1 MPSLPT
7 FGDFAHGNSFA
18 ALSQRERKAARRTTQ
33 QLNIGID
40 ENGDVDTEQEL
51 QEVTAKEHADRA
63 RDSQSRWRGTPDT
76 RHPPAGR
83 RTRARAHDADSASY
97 LRRGTR
103 SCVPPA
109 GDQKITDAQQHT
121 DKGMQELAMAL
132 EQMQHEPRATLAG
145 VPQGHPGH
153 HHGALGVLEHGQVI
167 GDELLVAAPDEVKIK
182 VAADTGA
189 VDTVVRPGD
198 LPGSVHVTP
207 NSTGRH
213 FVGASNEHIENYGL
227 CDTVLQSDHGQV
239 ACEWKVAD
247 VSRALHSISKVA
259 GPAEGPGDHD
269 VLFNN
274 RVGVVV
280 PPGIVDLVFNYVKPL
295 MQYDREGGLYVAEV
309 TMSGFARP
317 GQGQ

>member
-1 MPSLPT
+1 MML
-7 FGDFAHGNSFA
+7 D
-18 ALSQRERKAARRTTQ
+18 
-33 QLNIGID
+33 
-40 ENGDVDTEQEL
+40 
-51 QEVTAKEHADRA
+51 
-63 RDSQSRWRGTPDT
+63 
-76 RHPPAGR
+76 
-83 RTRARAHDADSASY
+83 
-97 LRRGTR
+97 
-103 SCVPPA
+103 
-109 GDQKITDAQQHT
+109 
-121 DKGMQELAMAL
+121 
-132 EQMQHEPRATLAG
+132 QMQHEPRASLTG
-145 VPQGHPGH
+145 PRPSD
-153 HHGALGVLEHGQVI
+153 GATLGVLEHGQMI
-167 GDELLVAAPDEVKIK
+167 GDELLVAAPDEVRIK

-189 VDTVVRPGD
+189 VDNVVRPAD

-213 FVGASNEHIENYGL
+213 FVGASNEHIENYGS
-227 CDTVLQSDHGQV
+227 CDTVLQSEHGQV

-280 PPGIVDLVFNYVKPL
+280 PPGIVDTVLKYVKPL

-317 GQGQ
+317 GLGQ

>member
-1 MPSLPT
+1 M
-7 FGDFAHGNSFA
+7 
-18 ALSQRERKAARRTTQ
+18 
-33 QLNIGID
+33 
-40 ENGDVDTEQEL
+40 
-51 QEVTAKEHADRA
+51 
-63 RDSQSRWRGTPDT
+63 
-76 RHPPAGR
+76 
-83 RTRARAHDADSASY
+83 
-97 LRRGTR
+97 
-103 SCVPPA
+103 
-109 GDQKITDAQQHT
+109 
-121 DKGMQELAMAL
+121 
-132 EQMQHEPRATLAG
+132 
-145 VPQGHPGH
+145 
-153 HHGALGVLEHGQVI
+153 I
-167 GDELLVAAPDEVKIK
+167 GDELLVAAPDEVRIK

-189 VDTVVRPGD
+189 VDNVVRPAD

-213 FVGASNEHIENYGL
+213 FVGASNEHIENYGS
-227 CDTVLQSDHGQV
+227 CDTVLQSEHGQV

-280 PPGIVDLVFNYVKPL
+280 PPGIVDTVLKYVKPL

-317 GQGQ
+317 GLGQ